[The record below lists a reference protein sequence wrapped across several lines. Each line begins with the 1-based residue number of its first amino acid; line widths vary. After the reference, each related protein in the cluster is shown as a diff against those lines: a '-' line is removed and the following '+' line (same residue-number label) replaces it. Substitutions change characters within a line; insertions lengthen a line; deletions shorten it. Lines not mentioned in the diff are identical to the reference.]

1 MLLCFSSVY
10 LFILL
15 TKTYEQ
21 FLEKEMA
28 THSILPGGSHGQRS
42 LAWGHEESDTTE
54 QLKVHSLT
62 LPMCQELLLL
72 LGPAMKNVPALLG
85 GLTLNKSVKQ
95 QLLGASRL
103 ITE

>member
-1 MLLCFSSVY
+1 M
-10 LFILL
+10 
-15 TKTYEQ
+15 E
-21 FLEKEMA
+21 

-42 LAWGHEESDTTE
+42 LAWCHRESATTE
-54 QLKVHSLT
+54 RLKAHSLT

-72 LGPAMKNVPALLG
+72 LGPAMNKVPALLW

-95 QLLGASRL
+95 QLLGASHL